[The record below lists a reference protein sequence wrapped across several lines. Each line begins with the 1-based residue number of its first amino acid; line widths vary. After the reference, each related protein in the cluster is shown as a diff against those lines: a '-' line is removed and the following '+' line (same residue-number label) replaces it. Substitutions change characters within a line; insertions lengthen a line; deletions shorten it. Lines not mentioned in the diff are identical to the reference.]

1 VLLLALGERGAV
13 GPSAALAGAI
23 DFAAVVNGLLRPRL
37 LEQRRAELDRMELR
51 SVLRTSAFRPFFQ
64 PIVSLETGE
73 VVGSEALTR
82 FDDGSRPD
90 TRFREAATLGLG
102 RELELATLRAAV
114 DEARALLPADA
125 WISLN
130 VSPALLTHA
139 EGELRDVLD
148 VRDRDVVLELS
159 EQEAVSDYDAMRAAV
174 AAVGEGVR
182 LSIDDAGSGFASL
195 RHILRLDPAFIK
207 LDRSWI
213 HGVDEDPARQA
224 MIAGLRHFADQ
235 TGAELIAEGIER
247 EEERA
252 TLVALRVELGQGYLL
267 GRPAAIGA

>member
-1 VLLLALGERGAV
+1 MKATTRTEGILPALETAHAIAALPKVLAGVDGLAGGFLPDVVVLLGFSGRGDKDLA
-13 GPSAALAGAI
+13 
-23 DFAAVVNGLLRPRL
+23 
-37 LEQRRAELDRMELR
+37 
-51 SVLRTSAFRPFFQ
+51 
-64 PIVSLETGE
+64 
-73 VVGSEALTR
+73 ALTR

-174 AAVGEGVR
+174 AAVGFATDEGRQVE
-182 LSIDDAGSGFASL
+182 DAVDGA
-195 RHILRLDPAFIK
+195 RVV
-207 LDRSWI
+207 
-213 HGVDEDPARQA
+213 GVVSARND
-224 MIAGLRHFADQ
+224 HH
-235 TGAELIAEGIER
+235 
-247 EEERA
+247 
-252 TLVALRVELGQGYLL
+252 
-267 GRPAAIGA
+267 